1 MYHLTYLSVQFSNV
15 KGIPILNLQKT
26 FHLARLKF
34 FTYQTTLLSSQ
45 HLTTIILLCVSD
57 FDYCIQVIEV
67 ELHNIYPL
75 VTDIS
80 FSTMSLSFIHVVA
93 CIRIFF
99 LLKV

>member
-1 MYHLTYLSVQFSNV
+1 MLRAFPS
-15 KGIPILNLQKT
+15 LNLQKT
-26 FHLARLKF
+26 FHLARMKF
-34 FTYQTTLLSSQ
+34 STYQTTLLSSQ
-45 HLTTIILLCVSD
+45 PLITIILLCVSD
-57 FDYCIQVIEV
+57 FDYCIQVIKV

-99 LLKV
+99 LFKV